1 MVAFFFSLFYNQVQ
15 HLMLYFSITSAIFLG
30 GSGAAIIG
38 GLYWGRGSTAGAYC
52 AMIFG
57 AAVAVT
63 GILLNQFIED
73 FPLDGQRFYG
83 LAIISAAVTYVVV
96 SLMSRKK
103 PVNMDRILHRR
114 QYAVS
119 TDAVDDKAENVNRF
133 HRMVG
138 ITKEFSLSDRI
149 IYYIVIFATVCFALV
164 PIIGN
169 LFHYFIG
176 VEPKSWLIFFYIC
189 VWIIFSAGIV
199 STIWVTTGGAFD
211 IKSLFKDV
219 AIAKIDDLDDGSVP
233 HSHIED

>member
-1 MVAFFFSLFYNQVQ
+1 
-15 HLMLYFSITSAIFLG
+15 
-30 GSGAAIIG
+30 
-38 GLYWGRGSTAGAYC
+38 
-52 AMIFG
+52 
-57 AAVAVT
+57 
-63 GILLNQFIED
+63 
-73 FPLDGQRFYG
+73 
-83 LAIISAAVTYVVV
+83 
-96 SLMSRKK
+96 
-103 PVNMDRILHRR
+103 MDRILHRR